1 MAEVGDVES
10 LRRAHAEAEERWKK
24 CPAYKRWCME
34 RDLCAQNPARAT
46 KLFNGLSKRREEF
59 FSHLSP
65 LARADGEA
73 ETKGIETPACAHRA
87 SPVGSP
93 AAKAASGAAAP
104 GRPRSSTRGGAATA
118 GRPTG
123 AVDCARQFA
132 DPKLETNAGAA
143 VDAECCVCME
153 SAKSHVFIPCG
164 HVCVCQGCAEQVMAS
179 SKECPMC
186 RQVSISFYRVYM

>member
-24 CPAYKRWCME
+24 CAAYKRWCME

-46 KLFNGLSKRREEF
+46 KLFDGLSKRRDEF
-59 FSHLSP
+59 FSHLP
-65 LARADGEA
+65 LLARADVEA
-73 ETKGIETPACAHRA
+73 ETKGTETPAYA
-87 SPVGSP
+87 SRVSP
-93 AAKAASGAAAP
+93 AGRSAAKAATGAAAP

-118 GRPTG
+118 GSTTRT
-123 AVDCARQFA
+123 VDCVRQFA
-132 DPKLETNAGAA
+132 DPKLETKAGAA

-153 SAKSHVFIPCG
+153 FEKSHVFIPCG

-186 RQVSISFYRVYM
+186 RKVSISFYRVYI